1 MKRLFAVI
9 ALISLL
15 ILAGCGAV
23 TEDVP
28 LVPMDPAPAPIV
40 GDEVSGG
47 EETTPLP
54 AHVHEFSDA
63 TCVLPKTCNVCG
75 ETEGNAVG
83 HNWKNGKCSICGD
96 NQQAPAVEH
105 MVWIPKS
112 GKKYH
117 SSSSCSNMK
126 NPSQVSKET
135 AIQRGFT
142 PCKKCYG

>member
-23 TEDVP
+23 AEDVP
-28 LVPMDPAPAPIV
+28 LVPMDPAPVA

-54 AHVHEFSDA
+54 VHVHEFSDA
-63 TCVLPKTCNVCG
+63 TCVVPKTCSVCG
-75 ETEGNAVG
+75 KTEGAVVS
-83 HNWKNGKCSICGD
+83 HNYQNGTCSVCGD
-96 NQQAPAVEH
+96 EQQAPAVEH

-112 GKKYH
+112 GNKYH

-126 NPSQVSKET
+126 NPSQVTEED
-135 AIQRGFT
+135 AIARNYT
-142 PCKKCYG
+142 PCSKCYG